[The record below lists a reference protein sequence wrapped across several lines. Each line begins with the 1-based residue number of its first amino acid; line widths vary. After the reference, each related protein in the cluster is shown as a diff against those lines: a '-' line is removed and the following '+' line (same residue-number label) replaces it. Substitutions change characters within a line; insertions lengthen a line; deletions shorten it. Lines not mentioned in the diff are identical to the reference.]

1 VLTFGTDGV
10 RGRYGTELTDGDA
23 HRLGRCAAAFL
34 GAKHVVLGVDTRA
47 SGPALAAALASGLSE
62 AGCSVDY
69 VGVAPTPAIATL
81 ARLSDVAAA
90 VVTASHNPWY
100 DNGIKLFARGGV
112 KLDDEQQESVER
124 ASQTAARSTDDAAR
138 AGSHDGASL
147 TPSRTVLLRSY
158 EDEVINAVARQ
169 ALAGMTI
176 VVDCANGAMSDVA
189 PRVLGRAGARC
200 VIINASPDGR
210 NINDDCGATAPG
222 RLTAAVIAAGAEL
235 GVAFDGDGDR
245 LIAADHNG
253 RVVDGDRLIA
263 LAAIDCAQRGVLR
276 GSGVVVTTMTNL
288 GFHEAMQRAG
298 IDVVV
303 TPVGD
308 RSVSAALDAHDF
320 VLGGEQSGH
329 IIHRLH
335 STSGDGLLSALLL
348 ADLVKRRKQPLAE
361 LATAVMESYPQVL
374 RNVRVAEKPANID
387 DVIGIDIATERA
399 ALGERGRIV
408 VRVSGTEP
416 VVRVM
421 VEAPDASTANAC
433 AQRIVELVERTFS
446 VV

>member
-1 VLTFGTDGV
+1 MLTFGTDGV

-112 KLDDEQQESVER
+112 KLDDAQQESVER
-124 ASQTAARSTDDAAR
+124 ALQTAARSTDDAAR

-158 EDEVINAVARQ
+158 EDEVMNAVTRQ

-200 VIINASPDGR
+200 VVINASPDGR

-222 RLTAAVIAAGAEL
+222 RLTAAVIAAGADL

-303 TPVGD
+303 T
-308 RSVSAALDAHDF
+308 RS
-320 VLGGEQSGH
+320 E
-329 IIHRLH
+329 
-335 STSGDGLLSALLL
+335 T
-348 ADLVKRRKQPLAE
+348 
-361 LATAVMESYPQVL
+361 
-374 RNVRVAEKPANID
+374 VR
-387 DVIGIDIATERA
+387 
-399 ALGERGRIV
+399 
-408 VRVSGTEP
+408 
-416 VVRVM
+416 
-421 VEAPDASTANAC
+421 
-433 AQRIVELVERTFS
+433 
-446 VV
+446 